1 MAEDNSTNNAE
12 VFIYTAGVVVP
23 DDVVR
28 VRVEGVTLIPM
39 HAFSECKKLEVVE
52 LCHGLL
58 DIGFCAFERCTS
70 LRKVT
75 LPSTVTVIRSNAF
88 ENCVKLEEVKLHEGI
103 LEIGDQ
109 AFQGCKLLKRINMPS
124 TVTAI
129 KQCTFQF
136 CEGLKEVELNDGL
149 QEIGFDAFYG
159 CSSLKSINIPSTLK
173 NIGNWAF
180 CCSPVCVPILPD
192 GIESIGSNVFCHNRF
207 PTFRFPPLITTIQQS
222 VLYACKGMFSLEL
235 SESVQQIKFSPFE
248 DCRSLRNLALPS
260 ILEVTCSRDDSSESY
275 GPFRDCLNLQQLF
288 KTERQLIN
296 ALRHRFDN
304 LPIHKM
310 IYYQSY
316 NNMTVDQL
324 NNALDVRSGQR
335 RSSRMKL
342 DQTGNKQDCLGMTPL
357 HILACSSIQN
367 IELYKALVEKY
378 PENLIQEDR
387 WGAVPLLYAVWGNS
401 SEEIVK
407 FLVDSYKSLHP
418 NYEFDWTK
426 MVVTLGLS
434 TAPTN
439 AVQRLLNAYGKL
451 SGQAIIDWDQ
461 VIDELTKPAPWQDES
476 DITHAAKTETL
487 QFLIRTNLSTRLDSI
502 GVKQWRDD
510 IISVIGN
517 FKYTTPLN
525 RIEKKL
531 SHYEDECHKLKEAIA
546 MLELALWKNKINAV
560 RVRLVS
566 RCNKKPRNE
575 LNAREQC
582 RISSGADVV
591 IEHVLPF
598 LVPNDSDD
606 N

>member
-28 VRVEGVTLIPM
+28 VRVEGVTVIPM

-58 DIGFCAFERCTS
+58 DIGFCAFEHCTS
-70 LRKVT
+70 LEKVI
-75 LPSTVTVIRSNAF
+75 LPSTVIVIRSNAF
-88 ENCVKLEEVKLHEGI
+88 ESCKKLEELELCEGL

-109 AFQGCKLLKRINMPS
+109 AFQGCKLLKRIKIPS

-129 KQCTFQF
+129 QRCTFQF

-260 ILEVTCSRDDSSESY
+260 NLECSNHA
-275 GPFRDCLNLQQLF
+275 FRECSDLHQLF
-288 KTERQLIN
+288 KREKQLIN
-296 ALRHRFDN
+296 ALKHRFDD

-316 NNMTVDQL
+316 NNVTVDEL
-324 NNALDVRSGQR
+324 SDATNMRISQR
-335 RSSRMKL
+335 RSKL
-342 DQTGNKQDCLGMTPL
+342 DPTGRKRDCLGMTPL
-357 HILACSSIQN
+357 HILACSTVQN
-367 IELYKALVEKY
+367 VQLYRVLVAKY
-378 PENLIQEDR
+378 PENLIVKDR
-387 WGAVPLLYAVWGNS
+387 WGAVPLLYAVWGRAP
-401 SEEIVK
+401 SEVVQYLIE
-407 FLVDSYKSLHP
+407 SYQSL
-418 NYEFDWTK
+418 YSFYKFDWTK

-434 TAPTN
+434 TAPN
-439 AVQRLLNAYGKL
+439 AVQRLLDLHGEL
-451 SGQAIIDWDQ
+451 SGQTITNYDQ
-461 VIDELTKPAPWQDES
+461 VFENLTDPTSWQEES

-487 QFLIRTNLSTRLDSI
+487 QFLVKYSISTRLDLI
-502 GVKQWRDD
+502 GVKQWRDN
-510 IISVIGN
+510 IISDIGN

-531 SHYEDECHKLKEAIA
+531 SRYEDEYHKLKEAIA

-560 RVRLVS
+560 S
-566 RCNKKPRNE
+566 QGSGGCSKKPRND

-598 LVPNDSDD
+598 LMPNDSDD